1 MLSTDELELEDIRFQ
16 QHCYRL
22 TPVIGSAANKG
33 AGMTTQANDNAQMTV
48 PEILKELELST
59 GQFPKRAVQ
68 QAIVQQEAIT
78 PHLLGGLEGVAA
90 SPASFVER
98 QDYMLHIFAMYLL
111 AQFREKRAYRPLV
124 TIVSAPG
131 DIPDRLLGD
140 TLTEGLSQLLGSV
153 YDGDPRPL
161 YGLVEDANVDGYV
174 RSAAIDTFLVLWSS
188 EQLSRDEVVAYYRSL
203 FHGKLEKRGSPAWEG
218 LVSAVADLHA
228 PELLEEVREAFAND
242 LVDPMFASSFG
253 TKLAPISPSKP
264 YASTDALENLWTT
277 LSRPPKK
284 FE

>member
-1 MLSTDELELEDIRFQ
+1 
-16 QHCYRL
+16 
-22 TPVIGSAANKG
+22 
-33 AGMTTQANDNAQMTV
+33 MTTQANDNAQMTV
-48 PEILKELELST
+48 PELLKELELCT

-68 QAIVQQEAIT
+68 QAIEQQEAVT
-78 PHLLGGLEGVAA
+78 PHLLGVLEELAA

-140 TLTEGLSQLLGSV
+140 TLTEGLTQLLGSV

-161 YGLVEDANVDGYV
+161 YGLVEDANVEGYV

-188 EQLSRDEVVAYYRSL
+188 GQMSRDEVVAYYRSL

-218 LVSAVADLHA
+218 LVSAVADLRV

-242 LVDPMFASSFG
+242 LVDPMFAGFGEIERDILGPPRPLRATASSRTPYRRWTRG
-253 TKLAPISPSKP
+253 T
-264 YASTDALENLWTT
+264 ASTAKNWQQVGRRSCPE
-277 LSRPPKK
+277 RPFPQRLPPRMPLRFIARK
-284 FE
+284 